1 MYQNYWMNKIF
12 VVAFIAVT
20 WQVAAVAIGNHML
33 WPDIWDV
40 VFKLFELLQRVS
52 FLTAIYNSLFITLT
66 AFVILSVLAVAISSL
81 THNVAWL
88 RRMIST
94 FSDLIGPTPTLSWLP
109 VFLIFFGFSKATIYI
124 LMIWAVLWLA
134 IPGFYSLLDMSNQ
147 TWRRQIENLGLSR
160 YQALRNVYIPSML
173 QGFLSMSKT
182 YLMFMWRV
190 LFSLEIVFGAVGGH
204 IGIGT
209 TMYDFKGKF
218 DHLEVYAC
226 MLMIMILGAVMNKVF
241 GKFERKH

>member
-1 MYQNYWMNKIF
+1 
-12 VVAFIAVT
+12 
-20 WQVAAVAIGNHML
+20 
-33 WPDIWDV
+33 
-40 VFKLFELLQRVS
+40 
-52 FLTAIYNSLFITLT
+52 
-66 AFVILSVLAVAISSL
+66 
-81 THNVAWL
+81 
-88 RRMIST
+88 
-94 FSDLIGPTPTLSWLP
+94 
-109 VFLIFFGFSKATIYI
+109 
-124 LMIWAVLWLA
+124 
-134 IPGFYSLLDMSNQ
+134 
-147 TWRRQIENLGLSR
+147 
-160 YQALRNVYIPSML
+160 
-173 QGFLSMSKT
+173 MSKT

>member
-1 MYQNYWMNKIF
+1 MYLNYWLHKFSTVVFI
-12 VVAFIAVT
+12 VVA
-20 WQVAAVAIGNHML
+20 WQIGTIAIGNHML
-33 WPDIWDV
+33 WPNIWDV
-40 VFKLFELLQRVS
+40 VLKLFELLQRVN
-52 FLTAIYNSLFITLT
+52 FLKAIYNSVFLTLT
-66 AFVILSVLAVAISSL
+66 AFGILSVLAVTISSF
-81 THNVAWL
+81 THNIAWL

-109 VFLIFFGFSKATIYI
+109 VFLIFFGFSKATVYI

-134 IPGFYSLLDMSNQ
+134 IPGFYSLLDMSKQ
-147 TWRRQIENLGLSR
+147 TWHRQIDNLGLSK
-160 YQALRNVYIPSML
+160 YQALRHVYVPSML
-173 QGFLSMSKT
+173 QGFLSLSKT

-226 MLMIMILGAVMNKVF
+226 LLIIMVLGAVMNKMF
-241 GKFERKH
+241 GTFERKH